1 MFEQTV
7 AADEV
12 VIEQGADGDFF
23 YVVDNGVYHALIKTN
38 EGEPLLKVFNR
49 DTYSWVLNFLICYLK
64 VFEYNGEGNFGELA
78 LLYNQPR
85 AATIQVLIMFYMT
98 YTNNFSYSQLGR
110 GK

>member
-49 DTYSWVLNFLICYLK
+49 DSLLLSLEILFFNLVLEHYC
-64 VFEYNGEGNFGELA
+64 
-78 LLYNQPR
+78 
-85 AATIQVLIMFYMT
+85 
-98 YTNNFSYSQLGR
+98 
-110 GK
+110 